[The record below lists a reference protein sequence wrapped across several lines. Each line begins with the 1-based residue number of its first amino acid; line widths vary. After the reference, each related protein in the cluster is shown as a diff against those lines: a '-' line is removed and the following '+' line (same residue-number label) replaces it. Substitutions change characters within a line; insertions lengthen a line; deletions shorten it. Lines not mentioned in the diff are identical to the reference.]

1 MALYYSSTKTNAVLN
16 VWTVNDDTI
25 FFVNNQTGTTFLET
39 TFTPYASNSKFLIM
53 ATVNGAAGDD
63 ASGVLQRF
71 TSGSW
76 SEPDSLRGSAGSSS
90 GFRGTFGDWSVTR
103 GVEDKQTLQFTAVFV
118 DQPNAAGTIGYRV
131 RVAAENVNGLWVNR
145 STGTDGQFNTN
156 SSRSTIV
163 VFELGQ

>member
-131 RVAAENVNGLWVNR
+131 RVAAENVTGLWVNR